1 VVVSVASAAG
11 AGVKPYPLKIAHPL
25 QDPFDDRKEG
35 KIVNSQLRSLITQQ
49 MLRSAVFVMV
59 TVVFVLGCSKKP
71 GNTAEETP
79 QKTFATPAEASQA
92 LHAAVQTRDDKVLSQ
107 VLGPK
112 AHKLVSS
119 GNAEED
125 KSAANSFARKFD
137 QMNRWVT
144 MTDGSQVLYIG
155 ADNYPFPVPLIQDGS
170 SRWYFDAAAA
180 DEELRAR
187 RIGSNELAA
196 MDACRLIA
204 NAEELYHQSA
214 RHYTDTIVSTPG
226 KQDGLYW
233 EVSEGLTP
241 SPLGRLIQF
250 AKSIFDTSAPSKEVV
265 SHGYS
270 FRIVTTQGGFTI
282 FASPVNYQHS
292 GIMTFSLG
300 HDGVVYQQDLG
311 PQTTNTLANIEQY
324 DATRGWTQ
332 AE

>member
-1 VVVSVASAAG
+1 
-11 AGVKPYPLKIAHPL
+11 
-25 QDPFDDRKEG
+25 
-35 KIVNSQLRSLITQQ
+35 
-49 MLRSAVFVMV
+49 MV

-155 ADNYPFPVPLIQDGS
+155 ADNYPFPVPLAQDSS
-170 SRWYFDAAAA
+170 SRWYFDADAA
-180 DEELRAR
+180 DEELRTR
-187 RIGSNELAA
+187 RIGSNELSA

-204 NAEELYHQSA
+204 NAEELYHQGT
-214 RHYTDTIVSTPG
+214 HQYTDTIVSTPG
-226 KQDGLYW
+226 QQNGLYW
-233 EVSEGLTP
+233 EISENQTP
-241 SPLGRLIQF
+241 SPMGTLNQF
-250 AKSIFDTSAPSKEVV
+250 AKSIFNASAPSKEVV

-270 FRIVTTQGGFTI
+270 FRIMTTKEGYTI

-300 HDGVVYQQDLG
+300 RDGVIYQQDLG
-311 PQTTNTLANIEQY
+311 PKAPDNLTAIEQHNPI
-324 DATRGWTQ
+324 DGWTQ